1 MKIDLSPAVQRHL
14 EKCPDASIEVLQLKA
29 EADYFARCLLMPE
42 DKVKEFLELVEHVY
56 NKVHVLSKI
65 FAVPKDEM
73 RYRLYELGLINKRI
87 TKRRIPG
94 DAWPTRDLIDGA

>member
-42 DKVKEFLELVEHVY
+42 DKVDY
-56 NKVHVLSKI
+56 MN
-65 FAVPKDEM
+65 
-73 RYRLYELGLINKRI
+73 
-87 TKRRIPG
+87 
-94 DAWPTRDLIDGA
+94 